1 MRIRRAHVNVTER
14 IQSGNGFPMKKVAL
28 YSSSN
33 RSRKAA
39 AEEAPAETKPAEAVA
54 PAPAASGARRF
65 YRRFEQPILVAAGA
79 LFAVALVLTYAK
91 TRPVPHELT
100 QKDIDQA
107 VLHLSLIHI

>member
-54 PAPAASGARRF
+54 PAPAQGPSGGPATGTPDAGART
-65 YRRFEQPILVAAGA
+65 P
-79 LFAVALVLTYAK
+79 
-91 TRPVPHELT
+91 
-100 QKDIDQA
+100 
-107 VLHLSLIHI
+107 